1 MAISPNTNFAV
12 GQVLTSTQANQFP
25 RGVVAYTSNATTT
38 ITAAILTGLNTT
50 YTFAADRMYRIS
62 VAGAFSLTGDILCE
76 IWLDSTTQQRI
87 FDSRFAS
94 RASTFANIQGMWVG
108 TVAAGSK
115 TAKLYVT
122 ALSGTVTNGATST
135 MPNQLIIE
143 DLGPA

>member
-1 MAISPNTNFAV
+1 MAINPNTNFTV
-12 GQVLTSTQANQFP
+12 GQVATSDQMNRFP
-25 RGVVAYTSNATTT
+25 RGVVAYTSNATNT

-76 IWLDSTTQQRI
+76 IWLDSTTTQRI

-94 RASTFANIQGMWVG
+94 RGSTFANIQGMWVG

-115 TAKLYVT
+115 TAKFYVT
-122 ALSGTVTNGATST
+122 ALSGTVVNTATST
-135 MPNQLIIE
+135 MQNQLIIE